1 VDIKAYIASGVLEH
15 YLLGLLGEAEQRE
28 VEKVAAEHAEVREAL
43 HGLED
48 ALASYAAT
56 QAAPL
61 PEGFLGRLMAR
72 IDAEQAAAA
81 NQAGAS
87 AARPGLRRS
96 WGSWVLAA
104 CLALL
109 AGWFYTQWQQSS
121 DQLSQE
127 QIRHNQLKNSCE
139 ETASQLAILRE
150 RLNLMRDTATRLI
163 QLPGTAKAPDAAVA
177 VYFNAQLQKTIL
189 DVRSLPLAADGRQYQ
204 LWALVDGQPVSLGV
218 FEQGPDAGVIQ
229 EVNFIA
235 EADAFAI
242 TLEPDGGLPAPTLS
256 ELYVIGEL

>member
-1 VDIKAYIASGVLEH
+1 VDIQAYIASGVLEH
-15 YLLGLLGEAEQRE
+15 YLLGLLSEAEQRE

-43 HGLED
+43 QGLED
-48 ALASYAAT
+48 ALANYAAT

-72 IDAEQAAAA
+72 IDAEIAAAP
-81 NQAGAS
+81 QGPAS
-87 AARPGLRRS
+87 TTGSLSRWSR
-96 WGSWVLAA
+96 GSWVLAA
-104 CLALL
+104 GLTLL
-109 AGWFYTQWQQSS
+109 AGWFYTQWRQTGSE
-121 DQLSQE
+121 LAQE
-127 QIRHNQLKNSCE
+127 KIQHEQLKVSCTDTAE
-139 ETASQLAILRE
+139 ELASLRE
-150 RLNLMRDTATRLI
+150 RMNLMRDTATRLI

-177 VYFNAQLQKTIL
+177 VYFNPRLQKTIL
-189 DVRSLPLAADGRQYQ
+189 DVRSLPLAAEGKQYQ

-218 FEQGPDAGVIQ
+218 FEQGPDAGLVQ